1 MRARGNE
8 IIFLGLNQSL
18 VFFYIEP
25 YVARSIMSTAINNH
39 THNITLMYRC
49 WVSTGDVI
57 MCVHW
62 QSEVHL
68 LRREVS
74 PPPESSNVSGRF
86 GNTCALLSLCLSL
99 TLTAD
104 TEARNVIYAVYMH
117 VHGVYSG
124 GKKWQ
129 VVMACIVLYSGKL
142 YSTMHLIN
150 TILYHIAGNFRG
162 RKLSWISRFSENC
175 KSWGHGVLWEQQRA
189 ICKSFV
195 RENLFSTSLRK
206 FSPTQVSHY
215 TV

>member
-8 IIFLGLNQSL
+8 IIFLGLNQSP

-25 YVARSIMSTAINNH
+25 YVARSIMSTAINSH

-57 MCVHW
+57 MCVHG

-104 TEARNVIYAVYMH
+104 TEARNVIYALH
-117 VHGVYSG
+117 
-124 GKKWQ
+124 W
-129 VVMACIVLYSGKL
+129 
-142 YSTMHLIN
+142 IN
-150 TILYHIAGNFRG
+150 TILHWIAGNFRG
-162 RKLSWISRFSENC
+162 SKLSRISSFNGYVFSA
-175 KSWGHGVLWEQQRA
+175 KFGGMA
-189 ICKSFV
+189 SFGGG
-195 RENLFSTSLRK
+195 S
-206 FSPTQVSHY
+206 Q
-215 TV
+215 